1 MTAENFQPTPK
12 TELEAKNDSP
22 EKDKTGTEELLA
34 ALQIPAVSLLEGWR
48 DNYLQNLLKIRANL
62 LKEIEKM
69 SEGKGKETKKLE
81 LAELEKDILEVQ
93 ALATSL
99 EEQVEKEK
107 QTK

>member
-22 EKDKTGTEELLA
+22 EENQTGTEELLA

-81 LAELEKDILEVQ
+81 LAELEEDIRQVQ
-93 ALATSL
+93 AGATRL
-99 EEQVEKEK
+99 EKFIEEEN
-107 QTK
+107 